1 MYPILYDQITAG
13 TVPQHNGLGILSSAI
28 SCFCTQERNGVYELT
43 LEYPI
48 TGLHAEELAVRR
60 ILKVKPNFAD
70 EPQLFRIDR
79 IGKVMNG
86 KFTVYAKHISY
97 DLSGNDIVSGEASNI
112 VAACALLQ
120 SAAQGYSITT
130 DKTVSGNF
138 KIDAP
143 SSVRSWFGGKKGS
156 ILDVYGTSELKYN
169 NFNIQ
174 FLLHAGQDRGV
185 TIMYSKN
192 LLELSQEI
200 GDTLYTHVRCFYKGG
215 DNTVVSGNKVATGL
229 TLDVPK
235 TLIVDLSSDYENA
248 PTVAQLTTRAQEY
261 IRSHNLTT
269 PTNNI
274 KLDFVQSGEL
284 SNRVDLCDTVNVYY
298 EALGITRVQVKCIR
312 TVWDCLKERYSET
325 EFGDAKVNIT
335 DTIAQNNQALS
346 ERPTSTTMENAI
358 AHATELITG
367 NLGGYVVM
375 HDANG
380 DGKPDEILIMNTE
393 SIETANQVW
402 RFNKSGL
409 GYSNSYDGNYGLALT
424 SDGQIV
430 ADRITSGTLNAN
442 VIKAGIIS
450 DVNNRSS
457 IDLTSGI
464 AKMYY
469 LNALYR
475 LRLLGN
481 NDAVKFQVIHNV
493 GSGTNMTFYLD
504 DGTDVGGLSC
514 GNSSG
519 LTVVLNDKN
528 GNRKAT
534 LGDGLSVIGNI
545 SAGGNITATGNISAS
560 SNLSATGTITAGGN
574 ISTTGTISAG
584 KVTGSKFGSI
594 YIPNSQN
601 TNVVDL
607 FAGTYGGYMYLRNNA
622 GTEKGRFFVGS
633 DGDGLLYLFDSY
645 GSGNILCKGQNGNV
659 TCVSV
664 TQTSSRNVK
673 KNIENIDDTDKI
685 LELQAVKFDFKNER
699 LGTDQRGFI
708 AEDVAEILP
717 NLVTNGDTPAI
728 NYTGM
733 IPYLQDII
741 KKQEKRI
748 TALENKLNAI
758 IEKNGEVK

>member
-97 DLSGNDIVSGEASNI
+97 DLSGNDIVSGEASSMA
-112 VAACALLQ
+112 AACALLQ

-215 DNTVVSGNKVATGL
+215 DGTVVSGNKVATGL

-235 TLIVDLSSDYENA
+235 TLIVDLSSEYENA
-248 PTVAQLTTRAQEY
+248 PTVAQLTTRAEDY
-261 IRSHNLTT
+261 ISSHNLTT

-274 KLDFVQSGEL
+274 KLDFAQSGDL

-335 DTIAQNNQALS
+335 DTIVQNNQALS
-346 ERPTSTTMENAI
+346 ERPTSSTMANAVER
-358 AHATELITG
+358 ATKLITG
-367 NLGGYVVM
+367 NLGGYIIL
-375 HDANG
+375 HDSDN
-380 DGKPDEILIMNTE
+380 DGEPDEILIMDTDD
-393 SIETANQVW
+393 IETAQKLW
-402 RFNKSGL
+402 RWNKNGL
-409 GYSNSYDGNYGLALT
+409 GYSKTGYAGSYGLAMT
-424 SDGQIV
+424 AAGEIV
-430 ADRITSGTLNAN
+430 ADYITAGTLDADIIKTGVLQDRNGNSEIDMTSGQAIMNN
-442 VIKAGIIS
+442 FKAKNSLLLIDNNLVERGRLSYQIEDSQWTSMFQLKNPNNIVGIYAHSDPTGNGIQVKTESGYRAALIS
-450 DVNNRSS
+450 GSDTRSGHRGGGH
-457 IDLTSGI
+457 IF
-464 AKMYY
+464 
-469 LNALYR
+469 LY
-475 LRLLGN
+475 
-481 NDAVKFQVIHNV
+481 
-493 GSGTNMTFYLD
+493 
-504 DGTDVGGLSC
+504 DGT
-514 GNSSG
+514 SSQNRPIW
-519 LTVVLNDKN
+519 LT
-528 GNRKAT
+528 
-534 LGDGLSVIGNI
+534 GDT
-545 SAGGNITATGNISAS
+545 GNIT
-560 SNLSATGTITAGGN
+560 
-574 ISTTGTISAG
+574 
-584 KVTGSKFGSI
+584 
-594 YIPNSQN
+594 
-601 TNVVDL
+601 
-607 FAGTYGGYMYLRNNA
+607 
-622 GTEKGRFFVGS
+622 
-633 DGDGLLYLFDSY
+633 
-645 GSGNILCKGQNGNV
+645 
-659 TCVSV
+659 CVSL
-664 TQTSSRNVK
+664 TQTSSRKVK
-673 KNIENIDDTDKI
+673 ENIRDIDDAEAV
-685 LELQAVKFDFKNER
+685 LLLQAVAFDFKDKAK
-699 LGTDQRGFI
+699 GTDKRGFI

-717 NLVTNGDTPAI
+717 NLVTPETEDAPASI
-728 NYTGM
+728 DYIGM

>member
-1 MYPILYDQITAG
+1 MYPILYEQITAG
-13 TVPQHNGLGILSSAI
+13 TVPQHNGLGVLSDCL
-28 SCFCTQERNGVYELT
+28 SCKVEQERNGIYELT

-48 TGLHAEELAVRR
+48 TGIHAEELAVRR
-60 ILKVKPNFAD
+60 ILKVKPNFTDDA
-70 EPQLFRIDR
+70 QLFRIDR

-97 DLSGNDIVSGEASNI
+97 DLSGNDIVSGEATSAA
-112 VAACALLQ
+112 AACSLLQ

-156 ILDVYGTSELKYN
+156 ILDVFGTAEIKYD
-169 NFNIQ
+169 NFRIQ

-185 TIMYSKN
+185 TIRYGKN

-200 GDTLYTHVRCFYKGG
+200 GDSLYTHVRAFYKGN
-215 DNTVVSGNKVATGL
+215 DDVVVSGNKVATGL

-235 TLIVDLSSDYENA
+235 TLIVDLSSEYQSA
-248 PTVAQLTTRAQEY
+248 PTVAQLTTRTEEY
-261 IRSHNLTT
+261 INSHNLTT

-274 KLDFVQSGEL
+274 KLDFVQSSEL
-284 SNRVDLCDTVNVYY
+284 TDRVDLCDTVNVYY
-298 EALGITRVQVKCIR
+298 EALGITRTQVKCIR
-312 TVWDCLKERYSET
+312 TVYDCLKERYTET
-325 EFGDAKVNIT
+325 EFGDAKTNIA

-519 LTVVLNDKN
+519 LTLVLNDKN

-534 LGDGLSVIGNI
+534 LGDGLSVINNI
-545 SAGGNITATGNISAS
+545 SAGGNITATG
-560 SNLSATGTITAGGN
+560 
-574 ISTTGTISAG
+574 
-584 KVTGSKFGSI
+584 KVTGSKFSPI